1 MVYLSGPQNGTRVP
15 FCIWQRLK
23 HNFSVGTWKNYDVF
37 DEIKIK
43 DSDQEFGTN
52 FLTIWL
58 QCNIKFKIKQQFSFF
73 FFTRLISRIRQ
84 NLFNYSVSKIKD
96 PQQIFGMFWECM
108 KPIKVMLTQFWLLLG
123 TVWNLSKQ
131 GSPNF
136 DWFWGTVWYQ
146 IPIKVRFTTRHTKFE
161 NEDFQHF
168 EFFQIPNLE
177 GHKAYQVRKWM
188 FLAPSFVCVR
198 IQDSWKIFVSFFGQT
213 LM

>member
-1 MVYLSGPQNGTRVP
+1 MKSKSKIQIKNLEQT
-15 FCIWQRLK
+15 
-23 HNFSVGTWKNYDVF
+23 FS
-37 DEIKIK
+37 
-43 DSDQEFGTN
+43 QFGFSAISNSKSNNN
-52 FLTIWL
+52 FL
-58 QCNIKFKIKQQFSFF
+58 F

-177 GHKAYQVRKWM
+177 GHKAYQVRKWG
-188 FLAPSFVCVR
+188 FSALRILSNFHSRGPQGIPSFLGIVWYL
-198 IQDSWKIFVSFFGQT
+198 SK
-213 LM
+213 